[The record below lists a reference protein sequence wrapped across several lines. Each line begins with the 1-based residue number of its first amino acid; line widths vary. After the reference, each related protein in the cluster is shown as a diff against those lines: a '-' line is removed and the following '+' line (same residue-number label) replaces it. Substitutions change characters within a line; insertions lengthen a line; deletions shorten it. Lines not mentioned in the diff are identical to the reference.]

1 MDTPEVKLKL
11 ILEIDGFE
19 QIIDSVDYTQT
30 IADLIENP
38 ELDFDENNI
47 FDYIMEVRDKM

>member
-11 ILEIDGFE
+11 VLEIDGFE

-30 IADLIENP
+30 IADMIENP